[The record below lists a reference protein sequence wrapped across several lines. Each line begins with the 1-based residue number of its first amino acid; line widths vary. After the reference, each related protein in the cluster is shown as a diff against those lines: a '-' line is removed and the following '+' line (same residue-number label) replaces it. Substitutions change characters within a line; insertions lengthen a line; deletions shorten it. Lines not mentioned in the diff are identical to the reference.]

1 MMGVW
6 TLFTGLAA
14 FPLTPTTEAGIDER
28 AFTGLVTRMVA
39 AGVDSVGALGST
51 GSYAYPSPEERQQV
65 ARLAVEVASSTPVI
79 VGIGALRTRVVR
91 RYAEDAQRAGAAA
104 VLLAPMSYQ
113 ALTPEEVYG
122 LYETVTA
129 ELSVPLCVYDNP
141 GTTHFAFTD
150 ELYARIARLP
160 GVRSIKIPGVPVD
173 PVAAAE
179 RVRALRS
186 RLPAEIALGVSG
198 DPFAATGLAAGC
210 DLWYSVLSGVLPV
223 PCIALTRAARS
234 GDTATAAA
242 LSGRLEP
249 LWSVFRSHGSLR
261 TVAAIAESLG
271 LVSTPNLPAPVRGL
285 PADAREAV
293 AAALATLHDLA

>member
-51 GSYAYPSPEERQQV
+51 GSYAYLSPEERQQV
-65 ARLAVEVASSTPVI
+65 ARLAVEAAGSTPVI
-79 VGIGALRTRVVR
+79 VGIGALRTREVR

-129 ELSVPLCVYDNP
+129 ELSVPLCPHRSAVSRRTP
-141 GTTHFAFTD
+141 GKLLRLRWQHCTTSPDRPLPSGPLGDRRSAPPGG
-150 ELYARIARLP
+150 YAGFSRR
-160 GVRSIKIPGVPVD
+160 VRSPRRIG
-173 PVAAAE
+173 
-179 RVRALRS
+179 
-186 RLPAEIALGVSG
+186 
-198 DPFAATGLAAGC
+198 
-210 DLWYSVLSGVLPV
+210 
-223 PCIALTRAARS
+223 
-234 GDTATAAA
+234 
-242 LSGRLEP
+242 SGRLR
-249 LWSVFRSHGSLR
+249 VGRAIGMHTRSEC
-261 TVAAIAESLG
+261 TV
-271 LVSTPNLPAPVRGL
+271 
-285 PADAREAV
+285 AV
-293 AAALATLHDLA
+293 AADMLGHERGQRYHACFCGVVYPGTVALPE